1 MKQRSLKRIV
11 PLLISLVFPLMVAT
25 IAVAGPPG
33 GEHLIVIDPAHGG
46 TEKGAR
52 LSDRY
57 LEKDITL
64 NIALSL
70 QEELNRGGNI
80 RVQLTRHT
88 DRYIPISERIRTIR
102 VSHPNLFISLHVN
115 AGFGKNATGYEVYFP
130 GFKSTSAG
138 ESDTAEIL
146 GDMAKNKYLND
157 SVRLAQ
163 TIQKNMEKVFP
174 RKGRGLRD
182 APIPVLTGL
191 SIPAVVVE
199 IGFATNLEDREKIMD
214 ETTQSAIVQALSTSI
229 REYF

>member
-11 PLLISLVFPLMVAT
+11 SLLIFLVFPLMVAT
-25 IAVAGPPG
+25 IAMAGPPG
-33 GEHLIVIDPAHGG
+33 GKHLVVIDPAHGG
-46 TEKGAR
+46 TEKGTR

-57 LEKDITL
+57 YEKDATL

-70 QEELNRGGNI
+70 QKELSRWENI
-80 RVQLTRHT
+80 RVQLTRYT
-88 DRYIPISERIRTIR
+88 DGNIPIFDRIRIVR
-102 VSHPNLFISLHVN
+102 MSHPEVFISLHVN
-115 AGFGKNATGYEVYFP
+115 AGFGKNSTGYEVYFP
-130 GFKSTSAG
+130 GFKSTSTG

-146 GDMAKNKYLND
+146 RDMAKNKYLND

-182 APIPVLTGL
+182 APIAVLTGL

-199 IGFATNLEDREKIMD
+199 IGFATNLEEREKIMD

>member
-1 MKQRSLKRIV
+1 M
-11 PLLISLVFPLMVAT
+11 ISLFFPLMAAA
-25 IAVAGPPG
+25 IAVSGPPA

-46 TEKGAR
+46 AEKGAR

-57 LEKDITL
+57 YEKDITL
-64 NIALSL
+64 NIALLL
-70 QEELNRGGNI
+70 QKELNRRGNI

-88 DRYIPISERIRTIR
+88 DRHIPVSERIRTVR

-115 AGFGKNATGYEVYFP
+115 AGFGKNSAGYEVYFP

-146 GDMAKNKYLND
+146 RDMAKNKYLND

-182 APIPVLTGL
+182 APIPVLAGL

-199 IGFATNLEDREKIMD
+199 IGFATNLEERKKIMD

-229 REYF
+229 REYFVITQAQSGKGT